1 MSKLEFSPLKA
12 PVWPGFLSVILSLW
26 VQRWPNLLPV
36 QRAGSWRPLRGHR
49 ERGKRSSAFPKPQPV
64 LRTAQVQSVPGP
76 SVRAV
81 TSPQHWQHWHERLS
95 ARGSRVYLKPPGLCW
110 VISVAA
116 APAGAQGRGT
126 RFFSCTSSALRS
138 RQNLQYLPHSW
149 PFLLLL
155 NACRHHPLSRNK
167 WEKVLPQS
175 QILHTG
181 LALQGTTT
189 RNPQQFWAYMQQQQK
204 KIVKTQDSNTPEAAF
219 FSPPT
224 KPLNRETKQFLKHT
238 FPFFSTSSLLQ
249 KK

>member
-1 MSKLEFSPLKA
+1 MKVAVSKLEFSPLKA
-12 PVWPGFLSVILSLW
+12 PAWPGFLSLILSLW
-26 VQRWPNLLPV
+26 AQRWPNLLPV
-36 QRAGSWRPLRGHR
+36 QRAGSWRPLRGHG

-126 RFFSCTSSALRS
+126 GLFSCTSSALRS

-204 KIVKTQDSNTPEAAF
+204 KNSENPGFQHSRSCF
-219 FSPPT
+219 FFPPQN
-224 KPLNRETKQFLKHT
+224 P
-238 FPFFSTSSLLQ
+238 
-249 KK
+249 